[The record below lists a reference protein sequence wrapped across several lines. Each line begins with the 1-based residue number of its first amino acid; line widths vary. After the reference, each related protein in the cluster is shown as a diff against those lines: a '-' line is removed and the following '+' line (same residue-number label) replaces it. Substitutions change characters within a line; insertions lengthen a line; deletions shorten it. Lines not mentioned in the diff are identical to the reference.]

1 MDMKE
6 QLKKLTASFKQF
18 WDAQEKKR
26 KITYIVVLAAI
37 VLIAVIAAILLNR
50 KEYVVLFNGLETT
63 EASEIVSQIQSLGYE
78 VNLKSDGSITVPKG
92 TEDTLTMQM
101 AQLGYPKSNLTYD
114 VYTNNVDM
122 FTTESE
128 KREYARMALE
138 NRLSAIVSSLECVE
152 RATVTLYLP
161 EQKNTVIT
169 TSKKYPTA
177 MVVVYLAKNANLTN
191 EQIEGI
197 THIVQMSY
205 GGLTEENISITDQYG
220 IPQIAGETT
229 IDVVA
234 DVTRKLAFKTS
245 LENSIK
251 DKILELLTP
260 IYSEDG
266 VSVAVN
272 SVLNFDKKVSENTN
286 YSADG
291 NGNTG
296 VLQHGDASSASG
308 GNTAQG
314 GVIGVET
321 NADDTYPTGD
331 TNGSGAWSETSASN
345 TYLVD
350 TYKEQIEKVGCE
362 IEGLSIAV
370 VIYTDYIS
378 EGQKLDL
385 VNLVANA
392 GGVNPQLAQDVVT
405 VTNFPKFDADIGLEP
420 AEPVYLFGL
429 TFNQLVITAAILL
442 ILLIVLIVALV
453 IASNSAKVKRKK
465 FEEQV
470 LLATAAEDGT
480 GGEIVDTFSLNL
492 DGQPVEVPSLSDD
505 TNETKELVIRREI
518 SEFAKNSP
526 DIVAQLLKNWMK
538 EDEDD

>member
-26 KITYIVVLAAI
+26 KITYLVVLAAI
-37 VLIAVIAAILLNR
+37 VLIAVISAILLNR
-50 KEYVVLFNGLETT
+50 KEYVVLFNGLETS

-78 VNLKSDGSITVPKG
+78 VNLKADGSITVPKG

-101 AQLGYPKSNLTYD
+101 AQMGYPKSNLTYD
-114 VYTNNVDM
+114 LYTQNVDM
-122 FTTESE
+122 FSTESE
-128 KREYARMALE
+128 KREYSRMALE
-138 NRLSAIVSSLECVE
+138 NRLSAIIGSLEGVE

-169 TSKKYPTA
+169 TSKKLPTA
-177 MVVVYLAKNANLTN
+177 SVVVYLARNAALSN

-205 GGLTEENISITDQYG
+205 GGLTEENISIADQTG

-234 DVTRKLAFKTS
+234 DVTRKLAFKTN

-251 DKILELLTP
+251 DKILELLIP

-266 VSVAVN
+266 LSVAVN

-296 VLQHGDASSASG
+296 VLQHGEASSANG
-308 GNTAQG
+308 GTTAEG

-321 NADDTYPTGD
+321 NADDTYPVGD
-331 TNGSGAWSETSASN
+331 TDGSGAWSETSASN

-362 IEGLSIAV
+362 IENLSIAV

-378 EGQKLDL
+378 EAQRLDL

-392 GGVNPQLAQDVVT
+392 GGVNPELAQDVVT
-405 VTNFPKFDADIGLEP
+405 VTNFPKFDETIGLEP

-429 TFNQLVITAAILL
+429 TFNQLVIVAAVLL
-442 ILLIVLIVALV
+442 ILIIILIVVLV
-453 IASNSAKVKRKK
+453 IASNNAKVKRRK

-470 LLATAAEDGT
+470 LLAGASEDGSP
-480 GGEIVDTFSLNL
+480 GELVDTFSLNL

-505 TNETKELVIRREI
+505 TAETKEVVIRREI

-538 EDEDD
+538 EDDED